1 MGAGRSKHPDWYPG
15 EPAADALATCSSCQ
29 TAADKHRAEGM
40 AQRPRVSGSES
51 TLPPSDRSE
60 VSGLKQEH
68 APSGSNDKFKREPS
82 SLPVVELVDFEFIA
96 SGAFCDVYSC
106 KYRGWEVVAKRV
118 RADLPAAD
126 KRAALANLWNEHECL
141 RVLRHPN
148 IIDVYGIC
156 RIKGYENDEFS
167 VCILLEQLALGTVG
181 HLFDT
186 NRHLE
191 KNLVNTISRSRKMK
205 MVPFHARLD
214 RVLEL
219 ALALEYVHGRSGVG
233 TMMHR
238 DIKNVNIGF
247 AQNGNLKL
255 MDFGLAK
262 VVGPIGCPEND
273 TYQMTGEV
281 GSYRYMAPELVKH
294 EPYNAK
300 ADVYS
305 WAVISWEILAVNRPY
320 AFMNETKFV
329 ARVILKGERP
339 PLQKEWPECLRVLL
353 ASAWSPDLTARPTAE
368 EVVVALRAIKA
379 DLPAAR
385 RRQSLPLKRRS
396 SSQQTRA
403 SSASTFL
410 SCDRDRDGD
419 DHGEMLG
426 ISPVYA
432 PAKSRFSFSL
442 DGPPS
447 QRKYKRSPALAKCS
461 SQDTGRTRR
470 CSFKSISSKGK
481 GSGNG
486 GTGPG
491 RTDGTGG
498 KNRLSRAASM
508 RQDHLVQPKDTA
520 PLSTG
525 ATLGAAD
532 GDGGTHGSRGSGS
545 SNRSSAPCA
554 CTNCS
559 LLQDKSAL
567 GNVRDAIVAA
577 LARCAAAQNPSQP
590 LAAAAVGGGCDDT
603 DSISSVTEAAGVS
616 VASDEKQCM
625 NTDCGL
631 EDSRCPRREDPRSA
645 PSSGEQVNDL
655 RGSSRTSSLKKL
667 WPKASPVASP
677 PLSSISAPNPTI
689 LTCNSS
695 SNVSTADGD
704 TSVSSDQGKV
714 AANVQEGG
722 KLLDRWPHED
732 SGDSVSVK
740 ALVLAFE
747 ESQLLSSSKVN
758 SLRKMAA
765 NRGPSPTMT
774 E

>member
-1 MGAGRSKHPDWYPG
+1 MYNVSHTRTS
-15 EPAADALATCSSCQ
+15 
-29 TAADKHRAEGM
+29 
-40 AQRPRVSGSES
+40 QRPFHR
-51 TLPPSDRSE
+51 LLHFLFL
-60 VSGLKQEH
+60 LKFPH
-68 APSGSNDKFKREPS
+68 ACPKP
-82 SLPVVELVDFEFIA
+82 
-96 SGAFCDVYSC
+96 
-106 KYRGWEVVAKRV
+106 
-118 RADLPAAD
+118 
-126 KRAALANLWNEHECL
+126 
-141 RVLRHPN
+141 
-148 IIDVYGIC
+148 
-156 RIKGYENDEFS
+156 FS
-167 VCILLEQLALGTVG
+167 VA
-181 HLFDT
+181 
-186 NRHLE
+186 RHLCS
-191 KNLVNTISRSRKMK
+191 LY
-205 MVPFHARLD
+205 HARN
-214 RVLEL
+214 
-219 ALALEYVHGRSGVG
+219 
-233 TMMHR
+233 
-238 DIKNVNIGF
+238 K
-247 AQNGNLKL
+247 Q
-255 MDFGLAK
+255 
-262 VVGPIGCPEND
+262 
-273 TYQMTGEV
+273 
-281 GSYRYMAPELVKH
+281 
-294 EPYNAK
+294 
-300 ADVYS
+300 
-305 WAVISWEILAVNRPY
+305 
-320 AFMNETKFV
+320 
-329 ARVILKGERP
+329 RVILKGERP

-765 NRGPSPTMT
+765 NRGPSPTSECFHSAVSVRAYAACILSMEIRGNLT
-774 E
+774 VQDSDRFHCLHKMECARPKGLMRVACRSGQPRAPSLATMLPK